1 MGGWEHGRMG
11 GWEHGRMGG
20 WENWR
25 MRGWEHGKKGGWM
38 VVLFMLVLANVQ
50 AQDTFAPDFLCV
62 TNDTLRWNLPPAECS
77 DFNNYTIFAS
87 QNVDGPY
94 AELTVITD
102 PQQTQ
107 FFHANAGNDA
117 WFYYLTAD
125 INCNGRTNVP
135 SDTLDNRIPQAGLMR
150 YVSVR
155 GEDVEI
161 GWEESASPEVFAYI
175 ISKNTASGTA
185 IIDTVFDGTTYLD
198 TTAMLSEGPE
208 TYFVVAIDRCGNS
221 SLIPPPHTT
230 MLLEGMGASA
240 CDRTVDLSWDLYQN
254 WENPITRH
262 EIWVSENG
270 AEPYRA
276 GEAAG
281 SATSFTFQNAG
292 ADIEYCFTVRAVE
305 AGTGNI
311 ASTNE
316 VCLTLD
322 VIPGVTELVVTNASV
337 TTGNAVNVAWIWNDN
352 AQIERTEVQRSSGGA
367 NFATINSEAPASPL
381 NRNNTFLDEG
391 ADPTQ
396 GSVFYQ
402 IQTTDA
408 CDVIV
413 TSNAVGT
420 VFLQAQ
426 TQNLNNNFLSWSD
439 YQNENTTDVVYEV
452 YRQTASGTPD
462 LITTDAS
469 GANEYTDGIDPND
482 PAQASACYFVIARAT
497 VTLRDGSM
505 IEVESRSNT
514 ACVSQD
520 SELFIPNAF
529 VPDGV
534 NREFRPVLQFGLPAD
549 YAMVIYDRWGGLLF
563 ETQSIEQGW
572 DGRTNGNPL
581 PQGVYTYH
589 IKLTQTGG
597 KVIERAGTF
606 VLIR

>member
-1 MGGWEHGRMG
+1 MEIFIGGLEDRRKG
-11 GWEHGRMGG
+11 GLED
-20 WENWR
+20 
-25 MRGWEHGKKGGWM
+25 RGKGGWM
-38 VVLFMLVLANVQ
+38 VVLFMLVFANLQ
-50 AQDTFAPDFLCV
+50 AQDFFAPDFLCV

-87 QNVDGPY
+87 QNMDGPY

-107 FFHANAGNDA
+107 FFHANAGNDV

-125 INCNGRTNVP
+125 INCNGRTNVS
-135 SDTLDNRIPQAGLMR
+135 SDTLDNRIPEAGLMR

-161 GWEESASPEVFAYI
+161 GWEPSPSPEVFAYI

-185 IIDTVFDGTTYLD
+185 IIDTVFGGNTYLD

-208 TYFVVAIDRCGNS
+208 TYFVVAIDQCGNN

-240 CDRTVDLSWDLYQN
+240 CDRTVDLSWDLYRN
-254 WENPITRH
+254 WENPIDRH

-270 AEPYRA
+270 GTPYKA

-281 SATSFTFQNAG
+281 SATAYTFQNAG
-292 ADIEYCFTVRAVE
+292 ADIAYCFTVRAVE
-305 AGTGNI
+305 AGTGNT

-322 VIPGVTELVVTNASV
+322 VIPGVSELVVTNVSV
-337 TTGNAVNVAWIWNDN
+337 TPDNAVNVAWIWNEN
-352 AQIERTEVQRSSGGA
+352 AEIERAEVQRSGS
-367 NFATINSEAPASPL
+367 TINSQMPTPPL
-381 NRNNTFLDEG
+381 SRNNTFLDEG
-391 ADPTQ
+391 ADPAQ
-396 GSVFYQ
+396 GSISYQ
-402 IQTTDA
+402 IRTTDA
-408 CDVIV
+408 CDAVV
-413 TSNAVGT
+413 TSNT
-420 VFLQAQ
+420 VSTIFLQAQ
-426 TQNLNNNFLSWSD
+426 TQDLNNNFLTWSD
-439 YQNENTTDVVYEV
+439 YQNENATTVTYEL
-452 YRQTASGTPD
+452 YRQTASGAPT
-462 LITTDAS
+462 LLTTYPL
-469 GANEYTDGIDPND
+469 GTNEHIDGIDPND
-482 PAQASACYFVIARAT
+482 PEQASACYFILTKAT
-497 VTLRDGSM
+497 ITLRDGSTL
-505 IEVESRSNT
+505 EVESRSNV

-549 YAMVIYDRWGGLLF
+549 YAMVIYDRWGGVLF

-572 DGRTNGNPL
+572 NGRKNGNPL

-606 VLIR
+606 VLLR